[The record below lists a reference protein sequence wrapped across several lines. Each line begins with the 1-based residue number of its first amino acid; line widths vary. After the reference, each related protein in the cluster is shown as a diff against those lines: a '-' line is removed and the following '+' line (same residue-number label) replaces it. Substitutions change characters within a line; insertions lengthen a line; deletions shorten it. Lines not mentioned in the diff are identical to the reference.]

1 MNDSRNITTVIHEDT
16 PCWEH
21 PVFWA
26 GAALQESYPIYE
38 KVEPWVQEAALSG
51 LLHVP
56 AQGEADPLSFY
67 SL

>member
-38 KVEPWVQEAALSG
+38 KVEP
-51 LLHVP
+51 
-56 AQGEADPLSFY
+56 
-67 SL
+67 